1 MDIVSK
7 VDQEMIQAAKAKDR
21 PRLSALRLMKN
32 ALHNRAIDLKGALDE
47 KEALQVFSSM
57 IKQRRDSI
65 EQFRNGKREDLA
77 EKEEAELRV
86 IQEFMPRQLSEAEID
101 GLIDK
106 AIAEVGAVSVKDM
119 GKVMKQLMPAI
130 TGQADGKAVSEKV
143 RVRLAGK

>member
-7 VDQEMIQAAKAKDR
+7 VDQEMIQATKTKDR
-21 PRLSALRLMKN
+21 ARLSALRLMKN
-32 ALHNRAIDLKGALDE
+32 ALHNRAIDLKEAFDE

-106 AIAEVGAVSVKDM
+106 AIAEVSAVSVKDM

-143 RVRLAGK
+143 RIRLAGK

>member
-7 VDQEMIQAAKAKDR
+7 VDQEMIQATKTKDR
-21 PRLSALRLMKN
+21 ARLSALRLMKN
-32 ALHNRAIDLKGALDE
+32 ALHNRAIDLKEAFDE
-47 KEALQVFSSM
+47 KEALLVFSSM

-77 EKEEAELRV
+77 EKEEAELKV

-106 AIAEVGAVSVKDM
+106 AIAEVSAVSVKDM

>member
-1 MDIVSK
+1 
-7 VDQEMIQAAKAKDR
+7 MIQATKTKDR
-21 PRLSALRLMKN
+21 ARLSALRLMKN
-32 ALHNRAIDLKGALDE
+32 ALHNRAIDLKEAFDE
-47 KEALQVFSSM
+47 KEALLVFSSM

-77 EKEEAELRV
+77 EKEEAELKV

-106 AIAEVGAVSVKDM
+106 AIAEVSAVSVKDM